1 VRCPRPGRR
10 YPQRRLLPR
19 SVKHAAGPGPLALQL
34 CPPSRRRQDDA
45 EAHPDRAGAT
55 TPLSP
60 PMSTDWESN
69 AVSHLIF
76 NYSAPEA
83 NGCPGSLEFLP
94 DLYRQLS
101 GIPYVHDAYQAAALA
116 SLGSRNKAA
125 QLLVDA
131 SASYGRALSGFIG
144 ALSNE
149 EEARSDG
156 VLGTSILLAL
166 YEVRPRPSAPFRF
179 LSGS

>member
-1 VRCPRPGRR
+1 
-10 YPQRRLLPR
+10 
-19 SVKHAAGPGPLALQL
+19 
-34 CPPSRRRQDDA
+34 
-45 EAHPDRAGAT
+45 
-55 TPLSP
+55 
-60 PMSTDWESN
+60 MSTDWESN

-101 GIPYVHDAYQAAALA
+101 GIPYVHDAFQAAALA
-116 SLGSRNKAA
+116 SLGSRKKAA

-131 SASYGRALSGFIG
+131 SASYGRALSGFIE

-166 YEVRPRPSAPFRF
+166 YEVRPRRSAPFRPF
-179 LSGS
+179 CPWELTDKDRHEPPHRHGPRHGHATDPQPE